1 MFYFAIY
8 TKIIFYI
15 HFVFRRVDTRPRI
28 YYNRIAKPVKE
39 ETVMT
44 VLEKMKKVMQDKGIS
59 EQDLAAAIGVSKGAM
74 HNWMKGVGKPS
85 ANAEAK
91 FEKYCTDNGVSFE

>member
-1 MFYFAIY
+1 
-8 TKIIFYI
+8 
-15 HFVFRRVDTRPRI
+15 
-28 YYNRIAKPVKE
+28 
-39 ETVMT
+39 MT

-85 ANAEAK
+85 ANAVASEDIMPGMFAAIMPTNWVNPLMK
-91 FEKYCTDNGVSFE
+91 PGRTDGICCTRPSNMLVNA